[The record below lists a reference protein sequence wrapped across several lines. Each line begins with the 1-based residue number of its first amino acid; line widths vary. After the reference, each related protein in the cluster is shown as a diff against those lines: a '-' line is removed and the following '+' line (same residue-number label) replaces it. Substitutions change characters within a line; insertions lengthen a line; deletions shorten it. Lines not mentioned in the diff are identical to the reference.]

1 MNITTAPN
9 ITPSKIVA
17 VVKDLLVPGIQF
29 QQATKSGAIW
39 ILIWSPTTNRLF
51 KWDCP
56 SQSWIQIRSDAISES
71 KKKILAII

>member
-1 MNITTAPN
+1 MNHSPN

-17 VVKDLLVPGIQF
+17 VVKDSLVPGIQF

-39 ILIWSPTTNRLF
+39 ILIWSKTTDRLY

-56 SQSWIQIRSDAISES
+56 SQSWIQIRADAISES
-71 KKKILAII
+71 KKKTLAIV

>member
-1 MNITTAPN
+1 MNHSPN
-9 ITPSKIVA
+9 IKPSHIVA
-17 VVKDLLVPGIQF
+17 VVNDSLVPGIQF

-39 ILIWSPTTNRLF
+39 ILIWSKTDDRLF

-71 KKKILAII
+71 KKKTLAIV

>member
-1 MNITTAPN
+1 MNHSPN

-39 ILIWSPTTNRLF
+39 ILIWSKADDRLF

-56 SQSWIQIRSDAISES
+56 SQLWIQIRADAISES
-71 KKKILAII
+71 KKKILALV

>member
-1 MNITTAPN
+1 MNHPSN
-9 ITPSKIVA
+9 IKPSHIVA

-29 QQATKSGAIW
+29 QQATRSGAIW
-39 ILIWSPTTNRLF
+39 ILVWSKATDRLF

-71 KKKILAII
+71 KKKTLAIV

>member
-1 MNITTAPN
+1 MNHSPN

-29 QQATKSGAIW
+29 QQATRSGAIW
-39 ILIWSPTTNRLF
+39 ILVWSKTDDRLY

-56 SQSWIQIRSDAISES
+56 SQSWIQIRADAISES
-71 KKKILAII
+71 KKKILALV

>member
-1 MNITTAPN
+1 MNHSPN

-17 VVKDLLVPGIQF
+17 VVKDLLVPGVLF

-39 ILIWSPTTNRLF
+39 ILIWSKTTDRLY

-56 SQSWIQIRSDAISES
+56 SQTWLEIRANAISES
-71 KKKILAII
+71 KKKTLAIV

>member
-1 MNITTAPN
+1 MNHRMNIK
-9 ITPSKIVA
+9 PSKIVA

-29 QQATKSGAIW
+29 QQATRSGAIW
-39 ILIWSPTTNRLF
+39 ILVWSKADDRLF

-71 KKKILAII
+71 KKKTLAIV